1 MKSILLLLPALT
13 LSMFCSWTVNGQESH
28 EEPKSF
34 KLALCQMKV
43 VGGNRAMNLTHA
55 GERIAEAAGN
65 GADLILLPEAMD
77 LGWTDP
83 SALTQAEPVP
93 EGKTCAYLADRAKK
107 HGVYIC
113 SGLIEKDGD
122 KVYNSAVILNPQG
135 ELILLH
141 RKINEL
147 DIGHPYYALGDR
159 LNVCETEFGT
169 LGLLICADA
178 NADDY
183 VLTRSLAYMG
193 ADVILSPSSW
203 AVVADHDNKKEPYGG
218 MWKDAYKPIARDFRL
233 WIASCSN
240 VGWMTG
246 GPWKGW
252 RGIGCSMVI
261 GPGGTDVL
269 HAPYG
274 EDADVILYVDVT
286 PEERPGQGTTW
297 YEYWNRMND

>member
-1 MKSILLLLPALT
+1 
-13 LSMFCSWTVNGQESH
+13 
-28 EEPKSF
+28 
-34 KLALCQMKV
+34 MKV
-43 VGGNRAMNLTHA
+43 VGGNRAVNLTHA
-55 GERIAEAAGN
+55 GDMIAEAARN

-83 SALTQAEPVP
+83 SALTEAEPVP
-93 EGKTCAYLADRAKK
+93 EGKTCAFLADRAKK

-122 KVYNSAVILNPQG
+122 KVYNSAVLINPNG
-135 ELILLH
+135 KLILLH

-178 NADDY
+178 NANDY

-203 AVVADHDNKKEPYGG
+203 AVVADHDNNKEPYGG

-261 GPGGTDVL
+261 GPGGSDVL

-274 EDADVILYVDVT
+274 EDADVILYVDVL

-297 YEYWNRMND
+297 YDYWNSRN